1 MRLHRLQRTNARVD
15 FILTESPKL
24 APLMLLTSL
33 EARSPGQ
40 IFETDWHLFRAYI
53 NSNSLLLEHELRAGK
68 IVYEGFLDALSAMA
82 SKVGG
87 GIKAAGQAV
96 IDSAKKAADTL
107 GNNLKAFT
115 DVVGEKIDDII
126 AWAISNLPG
135 GKAVYDFLT
144 NAGEKIESFLN
155 EVFKRAKNTL
165 ADFAEKGRQILV
177 DKVIGLVAKDE
188 TVKKEIAQA
197 LGIDEPLIQK
207 CGEEIEQAESSGED
221 PDGPNAG
228 DEAQTES
235 YARKRKII
243 REAALIGFDTFARKE
258 LLGESLVES
267 TSVYN
272 SMILERDLK
281 EFFGF
286 GDDDDEEEDDDADDD
301 GTPDDEDDDDDND
314 GIPDDEDD
322 DDDND
327 GTPDDEEG
335 GDEEEEEEEEEED
348 DSACGVRDLF
358 DKSTIPQFKPAQVY
372 KKGVSGVKNAMTFLG
387 TMQKMFSGDL
397 TGGDLEAAA
406 RGALAT
412 VFEKVFDIWYKLG
425 SKNAARYFEPLLKSE
440 LFQRF
445 KNGFMTAL
453 GGIMGI
459 AASVDLEFEKV
470 KNYILAIVEGSKAGN
485 SETKTA
491 DGKPYFE
498 NMMMLNGAALLKDL
512 LLGLIKG
519 SNIENVVRGLVGDP
533 MAIKRF
539 IKTIMKSLKGAVKK
553 FINASKGEMLKRFFG
568 QLPFSD
574 IIIKNAEK
582 LVDPI
587 FAGIDKLLPD

>member
-1 MRLHRLQRTNARVD
+1 M
-15 FILTESPKL
+15 LTESPKL

-40 IFETDWHLFRAYI
+40 IFETDWNLFRAYI

-235 YARKRKII
+235 YARKRKVI

-286 GDDDDEEEDDDADDD
+286 GDDDDDDDEEDDDADD
-301 GTPDDEDDDDDND
+301 
-314 GIPDDEDD
+314 
-322 DDDND
+322 D